1 MRTARNNHN
10 DNIDSINLIMPV
22 PFCNGIGNITINSHS
37 GIDTEMQS
45 SRRDNSS
52 QGIEQLFF
60 ENSFIHL

>member
-45 SRRDNSS
+45 SRQDNSS
-52 QGIEQLFF
+52 QGI
-60 ENSFIHL
+60 